1 MEAAGQ
7 NDESSKEELMLEE
20 NTKLK
25 EGKISEDL
33 NVNGTKMKD
42 LKVEREIEDLEKD
55 QVSRLAKIELDL

>member
-1 MEAAGQ
+1 M
-7 NDESSKEELMLEE
+7 SEE

-25 EGKISEDL
+25 EGNVSEDL

-55 QVSRLAKIELDL
+55 QVSRLAKIEPDL